1 MQTTESSGE
10 SLSLDSA
17 VALIM
22 EPETPETEEAVE
34 EEVTQPEEDVAD
46 EPEADYEDDGEVSEE
61 EDDDFEEES
70 DDSEDEDYEDDDAE
84 EADEEPDTFTVKVD
98 GEEVQVSLDELK
110 QGYSGQKY
118 VQKGMQQ
125 AAEARKQAEAVYEDL
140 MRGRKE
146 LAKII
151 EQARD
156 GKLVPPQ
163 PPSRE
168 LLDSDPFEYMSQ
180 QAAYSDK
187 MNEYQAMSQ
196 DVQQQLQMQ
205 AQHEERAKQQY
216 MAVEAQKLVEK
227 MPELS
232 DPDKAGKF
240 RDNLLNGA
248 KKHFGYTPEQV
259 AMVGN
264 HQDLLTLNYAI
275 KYAEMMEGKE
285 QVARKV
291 KKAKPVVKAGAKK
304 TRSKAAD
311 RQKALNKVRK
321 TGSDMDALSLLIDPN
336 LR

>member
-1 MQTTESSGE
+1 METTESSGE

-22 EPETPETEEAVE
+22 EPEAPETEEAVE

-61 EDDDFEEES
+61 EDDDSEEL

-84 EADEEPDTFTVKVD
+84 EADEEPETYTVKVD

-125 AAEARKQAEAVYEDL
+125 AAEARKQAEAVYADL
-140 MRGRKE
+140 MRGRQE
-146 LAKII
+146 LAQII
-151 EQARD
+151 EQARH

-168 LLDSDPFEYMSQ
+168 LLDSDPIEYMSQ

-187 MNEYQAMSQ
+187 MNEYQQMSQ
-196 DVQQQLQMQ
+196 EVQQQLQMQ

-227 MPELS
+227 MPELADS
-232 DPDKAGKF
+232 EKAGKF
-240 RDNLLNGA
+240 KDNLLNGA
-248 KKHFGYTPEQV
+248 KKYFGYTPEQV

-285 QVARKV
+285 QVAKKV

-304 TRSKAAD
+304 TKSNRSD
-311 RQKALNKVRK
+311 RQKALDKVRK
-321 TGSDMDALSLLIDPN
+321 TGSDMDALSALIDPN

>member
-1 MQTTESSGE
+1 METTESSGE

-22 EPETPETEEAVE
+22 EPEAPETEEAVE
-34 EEVTQPEEDVAD
+34 EEVTQPEEDVTD
-46 EPEADYEDDGEVSEE
+46 ESEADYEDEGEVSEE
-61 EDDDFEEES
+61 EDDDSEYES
-70 DDSEDEDYEDDDAE
+70 DDSEDEDYEDDE
-84 EADEEPDTFTVKVD
+84 SEPDSEESQTYTVKVD
-98 GEEVQVSLDELK
+98 GEEVEVTLDDLK
-110 QGYSGQKY
+110 RGYSGQQY

-125 AAEARKQAEAVYEDL
+125 AAEARKQAEAVYADL
-140 MRGRKE
+140 MRGRQE
-146 LAKII
+146 LAQII

-156 GKLVPPQ
+156 GKLVPPK

-168 LLDSDPFEYMSQ
+168 LLDSDPIEYMSQ

-187 MNEYQAMSQ
+187 MNEYQQMSQ
-196 DVQQQLQMQ
+196 QVQQQLQMQ

-232 DPDKAGKF
+232 DPEKAGKF
-240 RDNLLNGA
+240 KDNLLNGA
-248 KKHFGYTPEQV
+248 KKYFGYTPEQV

-275 KYAEMMEGKE
+275 KYAQMMEGKE
-285 QVARKV
+285 QVAQKV

-304 TRSKAAD
+304 TRSSRSD
-311 RQKALNKVRK
+311 RQKALEKVRK
-321 TGSDMDALSLLIDPN
+321 TGSEMDALSLLIDPN

>member
-22 EPETPETEEAVE
+22 EPEAPETEEAVE
-34 EEVTQPEEDVAD
+34 EEVTQPEEDVTD
-46 EPEADYEDDGEVSEE
+46 ESEADYEDEGEVSEE
-61 EDDDFEEES
+61 EDDDSEYES
-70 DDSEDEDYEDDDAE
+70 DDSEDEDYEDDESEPDS
-84 EADEEPDTFTVKVD
+84 EEPQTYTVKVD
-98 GEEVQVSLDELK
+98 GEEVEVTLEDLK
-110 QGYSGQKY
+110 RGYSGQQY

-125 AAEARKQAEAVYEDL
+125 AAEARKQAEAVYADL
-140 MRGRKE
+140 MRGRQE
-146 LAKII
+146 LAEII
-151 EQARD
+151 EQARQ

-168 LLDSDPFEYMSQ
+168 LLDSDPIEYMSQ
-180 QAAYSDK
+180 QAAYSDQ
-187 MNEYQAMSQ
+187 MNEYQQKAQ
-196 DVQQQLQMQ
+196 KAQHQLQLQ

-240 RDNLLNGA
+240 KDNLLNGA
-248 KKHFGYTPEQV
+248 KKYFGYTPEQV

-285 QVARKV
+285 QVAQKV

-304 TRSKAAD
+304 TRSSRSE
-311 RQKALNKVRK
+311 RQKALDKVRK
-321 TGSDMDALSLLIDPN
+321 TGSEMDALSLLIDPN